1 MYRKGMDLLAG
12 ILPIM
17 CANYSDVQFIIGK
30 FLITNYFCMLSGQVS
45 HAPHPPPP
53 PILKNVKKSR
63 FSETLFPSLKN
74 ELLIKFY
81 SKFYCKKDDYQEMKT
96 KVLFSLLQ
104 NIKGKAKS
112 WLW

>member
-30 FLITNYFCMLSGQVS
+30 FSIINYFLFYQAR
-45 HAPHPPPP
+45 HASPPPLP
-53 PILKNVKKSR
+53 SLKMSQKSR
-63 FSETLFPSLKN
+63 LSEMLFPSLIN
-74 ELLIKFY
+74 ELLMKFY
-81 SKFYCKKDDYQEMKT
+81 SKFYCKKEDYQEMKT